1 MVRARAAGLHNVFVT
16 NGYESPE
23 ALDLVVPY
31 LDAAN
36 VDVKA
41 ADDKFYR
48 RICGARWEPVR
59 DTVVE
64 LRKRG
69 VWLELTTLI
78 IPDLNDDRHALREMA
93 EWIATSVGPETPWHL
108 TRFEPA
114 YKLSHLP
121 ATPASTLIDAAE
133 VAREVGLRH
142 VYIGNAPE
150 VESADTFCAR
160 CGERLIGR
168 QGFTVTEWHLAEG
181 RCPRCKHALAGVG
194 LEDSPVV
201 V

>member
-1 MVRARAAGLHNVFVT
+1 MVRAQAAGLHNVFVT

-31 LDAAN
+31 LNAAN
-36 VDVKA
+36 VDIKS

-69 VWLELTTLI
+69 VWVELTTLV
-78 IPDLNDDRHALREMA
+78 IPSLNDNPKQLRAIA
-93 EWIATSVGPETPWHL
+93 EWIEAAVGPETPWHV
-108 TRFEPA
+108 TRFGPS
-114 YKLSHLP
+114 YKLEHLP
-121 ATPASTLIDAAE
+121 PTPAATLAEAAE
-133 VAREVGLRH
+133 IGREAGLRH
-142 VYIGNAPE
+142 IYVGNAPE
-150 VESADTFCAR
+150 VEGADTFCAR

-168 QGFTVTEWHLAEG
+168 RGFSVTEWYLVEG

-194 LEDSPVV
+194 LEASPVV
-201 V
+201 A